1 MAKITDVHVR
11 RLFRLLEGGATLRR
25 AAHRAG
31 IDRKTARRYWRMKR
45 LPSEIERPLRTW
57 RTREDPFVGV
67 WAEVEAQLTQAP
79 RLQAK
84 TLFVWLQQKYPGRF
98 QDEQVRTLQR
108 RVQAWRALC
117 GPGREVYFSQVHHP
131 GRLCASDFTH
141 LSGLDV
147 TLGGQRFEHLAY
159 HFVLTYSNWE
169 SVSLCFSESFA
180 SLSEGL
186 QNALGELGGVPERH
200 RSDRLSSAVNNLS
213 DAREFTERYQG
224 LLGHYGLVGEKINA
238 RQAHEN
244 GDVESSHGHFKEALD
259 QALLLRGSR
268 DFVSRES
275 YTAFV
280 QEVVR
285 QRNAG
290 RSQRLAQER
299 QVLRPLPARRLDSYQ
314 RLSVTV
320 SSGSLIRVQNNVYS
334 VHSRLIGARL
344 EVHLHAEDL
353 EVWYG
358 QTCVATL
365 PRLRGRCK
373 QHIDYRHVIDTL
385 VRKPGALANYRY
397 REELFPTSRFRLAY
411 DELHERQ
418 PRQPRQPAR
427 ADAAY
432 LQILQLA
439 AHESEVAVDEALR
452 VLLASDEPLSLAAV
466 EAFVRRGQ
474 QAPQVTDVVVEPTDL
489 ASFDVLLTNREV
501 VDDQEDEHG
510 SGGDGHAGDGH
521 AGDGHAGDRSAVAAD
536 VVLEGAAPAD
546 DAGQLCG
553 AGAAGAQGDAV
564 VRAVPVGT
572 GAGGVRGAA
581 CAPDR
586 AAAASVAVA
595 LGEGPGAFRVGA
607 SAGGGGAAG
616 ADFVGREFCP
626 APRECVGVW
635 QIGLGQDASVGRAGP
650 GADSSGPHG
659 VFRHVQLVG
668 AGAALGQARV
678 EVGQS
683 TEAAEWLRGLDHRR
697 PGVCAAEP
705 GGDGGVVHA
714 HGGALRAWQC
724 VVDEQLTVLEVGD
737 DFQRPDDDGG
747 GDRSAGAPQRDLG
760 TEHLELP
767 FGTGQEGEGVGGSV
781 GVGSLPRAT
790 SEVLGV
796 GDGGSG
802 DRRLPARGPCSAAF
816 AVAARPLTPLRK
828 AHGPAETPWGKV
840 IVAKG
845 ER

>member
-25 AAHRAG
+25 ASHRAG

-67 WAEVEAQLTQAP
+67 WAEVEAQLTLAP

-84 TLFVWLQQKYPGRF
+84 TLFGWLGQKYPGRF
-98 QDEQVRTLQR
+98 QDEQLRTLQR
-108 RVQAWRALC
+108 RVQAWRALH
-117 GPGREVYFSQVHHP
+117 GPGQEVYFSQVHHP

-147 TLGGQRFEHLAY
+147 TMGGQRFEHLAY

-169 SVSLCFSESFA
+169 SITLCFSESFA

-213 DAREFTERYQG
+213 DGREFTERYQG
-224 LLGHYGLVGEKINA
+224 LLSHYGLVGEKINA

-244 GDVESSHGHFKEALD
+244 GDVESSHGHFKGALD
-259 QALLLRGSR
+259 QALWLRGSR
-268 DFVSRES
+268 DFVNRES

-290 RSQRLAQER
+290 RWRRLAEER
-299 QVLRPLPARRLDSYQ
+299 QVLRPLPSRRLDSYQ
-314 RLSVTV
+314 RVPVRV
-320 SSGSLIRVQNNVYS
+320 SNGSLIRVHNNVYS
-334 VHSRLIGARL
+334 VHSRLIGAL
-344 EVHLHAEDL
+344 VEVHLHAEDL

-358 QTCVATL
+358 QTCVARL

-373 QHIDYRHVIDTL
+373 QRIDYRHVIDTL
-385 VRKPGALANYRY
+385 VRKPGALENYRY

-411 DELHERQ
+411 DELHEA
-418 PRQPRQPAR
+418 QPAR

-432 LQILQLA
+432 LRILHLA
-439 AHESEVAVDEALR
+439 AHESEAAVDEALR
-452 VLLASDEPLSLAAV
+452 VLLASDQPLSLAAV
-466 EAFVRRGQ
+466 EGFVRRGQ

-501 VDDQEDEHG
+501 VDDEADEHG
-510 SGGDGHAGDGH
+510 SAGDGS
-521 AGDGHAGDRSAVAAD
+521 AGAAD
-536 VVLEGAAPAD
+536 GVLEGAALAD
-546 DAGQLCG
+546 DAGVLCG

-564 VRAVPVGT
+564 VRAVPVGA
-572 GAGGVRGAA
+572 GAGGVRSAA

-586 AAAASVAVA
+586 AATASVAVA

-607 SAGGGGAAG
+607 SAGGGGPAG
-616 ADFVGREFCP
+616 ADAVGREFCGASREP
-626 APRECVGVW
+626 AGVW
-635 QIGLGQDASVGRAGP
+635 QVGFGQDAPVGRAGP
-650 GADSSGPHG
+650 GTDSPGPHG
-659 VFRHVQLVG
+659 VFRHVQLAG
-668 AGAALGQARV
+668 AGVALGQARV
-678 EVGQS
+678 EVGQGA
-683 TEAAEWLRGLDHRR
+683 EAAEWLRGVDPGR
-697 PGVCAAEP
+697 PGLCAAEP
-705 GGDGGVVHA
+705 GGDGSVVHA
-714 HGGALRAWQC
+714 LGGALRTWQC
-724 VVDEQLTVLEVGD
+724 ALDEQLAVLEVGD
-737 DFQRPDDDGG
+737 DFQGPADDRG
-747 GDRSAGAPQRDLG
+747 GDRSASASQRDLG
-760 TEHLELP
+760 AEHLELP
-767 FGTGQEGEGVGGSV
+767 FGTGQEGEGVGECV
-781 GVGSLPRAT
+781 GVGTGPDIAAT
-790 SEVLGV
+790 CFAA
-796 GDGGSG
+796 GDHRGSG
-802 DRRLPARGPCSAAF
+802 IRRLPARGPCSAAF

-828 AHGPAETPWGKV
+828 AHGPAETSWGIV